1 MNNDRMFP
9 SNDAIS
15 GKTIL
20 LTGAGGSIG
29 SALAHALIAFEPLSL
44 LLLDNSERGLFDLDM
59 DLNAL
64 RSGTEHVPILGDI
77 RDAELLLEI
86 FEKHRPAVIL
96 HAAALKHVPLMEV
109 NPIAAVQTNAFGT
122 TALAKA
128 AATFQVSKLVM
139 VSTDKAVNPRSV
151 MGASKRVA
159 ELALLRQTTERSCM
173 TSIRL
178 GNVLG
183 SQGSVVPIF
192 ERQIADGGPV
202 TVTHPDASR
211 YFLTI
216 EDAVELIL
224 AALGVEGKGKVLIP
238 QLGQPMKIIDLAHKI
253 IKESGFIPETEIPIT
268 LIGLRPGDKLS
279 ENFVNDYEFVEQ
291 TSDPRLFAVKS
302 LEIVP
307 YEFDLRIRELDESV
321 NRRDI
326 VRVVE
331 TLRKIV
337 PEYEPSEMILRL
349 LGDSASIRK

>member
-1 MNNDRMFP
+1 
-9 SNDAIS
+9 
-15 GKTIL
+15 
-20 LTGAGGSIG
+20 
-29 SALAHALIAFEPLSL
+29 
-44 LLLDNSERGLFDLDM
+44 
-59 DLNAL
+59 
-64 RSGTEHVPILGDI
+64 
-77 RDAELLLEI
+77 
-86 FEKHRPAVIL
+86 
-96 HAAALKHVPLMEV
+96 
-109 NPIAAVQTNAFGT
+109 
-122 TALAKA
+122 
-128 AATFQVSKLVM
+128 
-139 VSTDKAVNPRSV
+139 
-151 MGASKRVA
+151 
-159 ELALLRQTTERSCM
+159 M